1 MAVTPG
7 LIKSDM
13 RHLFNH
19 WSQIHHRL
27 QSVPRI
33 ALFLDFDG
41 TLARLHPRPDQVSLD
56 GSVRQALAALA
67 RNARFRVW
75 VISGRRQADVRARVR
90 IPGIRYLGLHGWE
103 GRGGPLAE
111 ETRRGLAVLL
121 SRLKGAL
128 AAVPGL
134 WIEDKEYAFAI
145 HYRDAEE
152 QDADRA
158 RAIIDDVAAPCLDR
172 FRIEEGKNVWEIL
185 PRELEDKGVAVKQQ
199 LALLR
204 GRTVA
209 VYLGDDQV
217 DEPAFAALRTGV
229 TVRVGDP
236 CRSQALYR
244 LAGIAEVRTFLHRL
258 RIEFA

>member
-1 MAVTPG
+1 MISGVAS
-7 LIKSDM
+7 SDM

-19 WSQIHHRL
+19 WNQVSRRL
-27 QSVPRI
+27 WSAPRI

-41 TLARLHPRPDQVSLD
+41 TLARLRPRPDEVSLD

-111 ETRRGLAVLL
+111 ETRRGLTALL
-121 SRLKGAL
+121 SRLEAAL
-128 AAVPGL
+128 ADVPGL

-145 HYRDAEE
+145 HHRDVAEP
-152 QDADRA
+152 DLVRA
-158 RAIIDDVAAPCLDR
+158 RVMVDSIARPCLER

-185 PRELEDKGVAVKQQ
+185 PRELEDKGAAVRQQ
-199 LALLR
+199 LAVLR
-204 GRTVA
+204 GRSIA

-217 DEPAFAALRTGV
+217 DEPAFAALRAGV

-236 CRSQALYR
+236 CQSQALYR
-244 LAGIAEVRTFLHRL
+244 LSGIAEVRTFLHRL
-258 RIEFA
+258 RTEFA